1 MNILLKNISM
11 YLRGY
16 EKIPLNDVKGVLTKN
31 NNFKWVKYAD
41 RCRFTEYTSGTKVKD
56 AYCANGEQSKTI
68 TRTDGTIYSK
78 LTSADGSWKIIKAFI
93 WKNGTKIVK
102 VFSNE

>member
-1 MNILLKNISM
+1 MKTLLKTASM
-11 YLRGY
+11 YLHGY
-16 EKIPLNDVKGVLTKN
+16 KKVPLKDTKGVLTKN

-78 LTSADGSWKIIKAFI
+78 LTSADGSWKTIKAFI